1 MKSEK
6 VGMRSKPVKKTS
18 AAAAKPVKKLGK
30 ALPSS
35 AATAKMVNGLPVW
48 KPTVIPLAEVE
59 VLAAAAL
66 KKIKASRSMPP
77 NTKALRLARAAELL
91 EKARTRW
98 NGLSK
103 AGVSWLKHAHEPPMP
118 YDEEAIKAVM
128 Q

>member
-6 VGMRSKPVKKTS
+6 VGMRLASVKKRS
-18 AAAAKPVKKLGK
+18 ASAAKPVKKRST
-30 ALPSS
+30 ALS
-35 AATAKMVNGLPVW
+35 AAKTKVVNGLPKV
-48 KPTVIPLAEVE
+48 VPLAEVE